1 MPTICVFAL
10 LNLPQK
16 LLAFFLNFINLKT
29 DIHFLRGCV
38 MTVEIPGKPTL
49 KLTNLVLDMNGTLSL
64 DGKIPHS
71 VRDRLTALAPTF
83 KIYLL
88 TADTFGT
95 ARREASDLPLKFVKV
110 GQDGYLDK
118 LAFIR
123 ELGRN
128 QTAAIGNGFNDHLML
143 KEAALGIGVIGP
155 EGAHPFALLNADV
168 VVSRVEDGLDL
179 LLHPKRIAATLR
191 T

>member
-1 MPTICVFAL
+1 MKI
-10 LNLPQK
+10 
-16 LLAFFLNFINLKT
+16 
-29 DIHFLRGCV
+29 
-38 MTVEIPGKPTL
+38 EIPGKPTL
-49 KLTNLVLDMNGTLSL
+49 ELTHLVLDMNGTLSL
-64 DGKIPHS
+64 DGNIPQS
-71 VRDRLTALAPTF
+71 VRGRLTALAPAF

-95 ARREASDLPLKFVKV
+95 AKREASDLPLKFVKV

-123 ELGRN
+123 KLGRN

-143 KEAALGIGVIGP
+143 KEAVLGIAVLGP
-155 EGAHPFALLNADV
+155 EGAHPLTLLNADI
-168 VVSRVEDGLDL
+168 VVSRFEDGLDL
-179 LLHPKRIAATLR
+179 LLYPKRIAATLR